1 MQYNP
6 YFPTS
11 YPGVPQIPQMMQQA
25 PQVQPAQN
33 FSRPTI
39 HADIVQIDGD
49 REEAEAYPVSTGGT
63 QMMINKAEDKIF
75 IKTVYANNQV
85 KVDEFVKQA
94 LAPKQPPINYDDFVT
109 WDKLEKRL
117 AEIKTEPERKEAE
130 NNEHVSESWKRQS
143 NANGN
148 TSTAKSK

>member
-11 YPGVPQIPQMMQQA
+11 YPMPQMMQQ
-25 PQVQPAQN
+25 PQIQQSQN
-33 FSRPTI
+33 FSRPMI
-39 HADIVQIDGD
+39 HADIVQIDGG
-49 REEAEAYPVSTGGT
+49 REEAENYPVSTGGT

-75 IKTVYANNQV
+75 IKTVFANNQY

-94 LAPKQPPINYDDFVT
+94 PAPKQPPVNYDDFVT

-117 AEIKTEPERKEAE
+117 EEIKAERKEAE
-130 NNEHVSESWKRQS
+130 KNEHVSKSREWQQ
-143 NANGN
+143 NAN
-148 TSTAKSK
+148 TAAKSK